1 MQKLQRGRTAR
12 PRIVIASGEHARLM
26 NLADRALDGGAAIAE
41 FLIEELSRAF
51 IVPDGACAANVVRIG
66 SRVTYREEST
76 SRVRSVTLTFPHEAN
91 IAHNRI
97 SILTP
102 IGAALIGLSIAQ
114 TIEWPTPD
122 GRMEAI
128 TVLDVSNDT
137 ESAVVA

>member
-1 MQKLQRGRTAR
+1 MQKLQRGRAAR

-26 NLADRALDGGAAIAE
+26 DLADKAAGQNVDIAE
-41 FLIEELSRAF
+41 FLLEELSRAF
-51 IVPDGACAANVVRIG
+51 VVPDGACADNVVRVG

-76 SRVRSVTLTFPHEAN
+76 SRIRRVTLTYPRDAN
-91 IAHNRI
+91 IEHNRI

-122 GRMEAI
+122 GRPDTI
-128 TVLDVSNDT
+128 TVLDVAN
-137 ESAVVA
+137 ESVAATV